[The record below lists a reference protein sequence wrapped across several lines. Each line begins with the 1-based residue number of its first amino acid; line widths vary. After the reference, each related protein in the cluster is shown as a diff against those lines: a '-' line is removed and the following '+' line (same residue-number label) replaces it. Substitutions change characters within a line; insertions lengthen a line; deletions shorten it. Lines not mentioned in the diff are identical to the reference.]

1 MHAATLVRIRPTT
14 YHEYFPSQLVL
25 GKQSNISHLRIFGC
39 AVYVPITPTQ
49 RTKMGPQRRLRIYVG
64 FDSPSIIR
72 YLETLTDDVFTTRFV
87 DCHFN
92 ESIFSSLG
100 GEKLIPEER
109 REISW
114 KTSTM
119 SHLDHRINQCEL
131 KIQKIIHLQ
140 NLANQLSDAFIDTKK
155 VTKSHIPTA
164 NTLSRINVPVG
175 QLTNESKIRLKRG
188 KPVGS
193 KDVIPWKR
201 RTQEKLGTLEKA
213 IKIIDQF
220 KIDKF
225 IP

>member
-1 MHAATLVRIRPTT
+1 M
-14 YHEYFPSQLVL
+14 L

-39 AVYVPITPTQ
+39 AVYVPIAPTQ

-100 GEKLIPEER
+100 GEKLIPKER

-119 SHLDHRINQCEL
+119 SYLDPCINQCEL
-131 KIQKIIHLQ
+131 EIQKIIHL
-140 NLANQLSDAFIDTKK
+140 
-155 VTKSHIPTA
+155 
-164 NTLSRINVPVG
+164 
-175 QLTNESKIRLKRG
+175 
-188 KPVGS
+188 
-193 KDVIPWKR
+193 
-201 RTQEKLGTLEKA
+201 
-213 IKIIDQF
+213 
-220 KIDKF
+220 
-225 IP
+225 